1 MHRGS
6 PGGDRPGADFGGLG
20 FALNVIKGA
29 DRTARFIVGAVS
41 KGLPEGSIVRMATIN
56 GLPGLIVSAPDG
68 SVQSV
73 AFEIAHDLVRAI
85 YTVRNPE
92 KLSHLVPP
100 A

>member
-1 MHRGS
+1 
-6 PGGDRPGADFGGLG
+6 
-20 FALNVIKGA
+20 
-29 DRTARFIVGAVS
+29 
-41 KGLPEGSIVRMATIN
+41 MATIN